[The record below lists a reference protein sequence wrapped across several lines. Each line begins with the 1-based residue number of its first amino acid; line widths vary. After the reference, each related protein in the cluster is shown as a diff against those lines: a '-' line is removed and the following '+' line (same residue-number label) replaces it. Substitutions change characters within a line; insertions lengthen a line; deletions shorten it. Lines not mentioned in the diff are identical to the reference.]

1 MEILKTTLLAMD
13 AMIPVMLIFGAFI
26 AYELYSGKI
35 PVRWFGSIQR
45 EKRPFFYWL
54 GILFHLVILG
64 IVIYAWIDGV
74 RLPLSTLFD

>member
-1 MEILKTTLLAMD
+1 METLKTTLLAMD
-13 AMIPVMLIFGAFI
+13 TMMPVTMIVGAFI
-26 AYELYSGKI
+26 VYELYSGKI

-64 IVIYAWIDGV
+64 IVVYAWIDGV
-74 RLPLSTLFD
+74 RIPLSVLFE